1 MSTASYGA
9 LQNFSGKQ
17 MSFDAPSV
25 LFRLEVAEASRERE
39 RAKLHEATQ
48 ELVQGEAFQNPKR
61 LAKKMY

>member
-1 MSTASYGA
+1 
-9 LQNFSGKQ
+9 

-25 LFRLEVAEASRERE
+25 LFRLEVAEASRE

>member
-1 MSTASYGA
+1 
-9 LQNFSGKQ
+9 